1 MALGQNPASLPA
13 DDGPG
18 GNNLRGGPH
27 DVHALVLDQDAGT
40 FRAGTFE
47 QTVVLD
53 NPPGI
58 GLAAGHTTGVHTSR
72 VVEIGFPFS
81 DVVPSYNLDCPEG
94 AGALFEIRFG
104 RAAGDFWTPWYY
116 LGFWGDALPTARLH
130 LHDEHGAIEIDCY
143 RSPNAWDRV
152 QYRVKLTGTSAAAPV
167 LRRFALA
174 CSNTLGDADLAARMR
189 KPLEPWSGLGWTRR
203 LPVPYR
209 SQTVEDPKIRGSICS
224 PTSVSMV
231 LQYYGVNR
239 PTAEVAARVYDPVF
253 KLYGNWGRAVQTAYS
268 YGVPG
273 YLERFGDW
281 NAVKRHIC
289 QGEPVI
295 ASIRSDMYELR
306 RAPYRSSDGHLIVIT
321 GFDADGD
328 VCIND
333 PAAKTKVVGRTLY
346 YSEDMDKAWMAHGG
360 VGYVLQP
367 PSPQS
372 R

>member
-253 KLYGNWGRAVQTAYS
+253 KLYGNWGRAVQTRAGLATDGPEAQLQVDCMA
-268 YGVPG
+268 GVWTAALIPQDNPTG
-273 YLERFGDW
+273 IVLSAGDLEEGISGFLALSATSGLEGEVSAFRRFE
-281 NAVKRHIC
+281 AFR
-289 QGEPVI
+289 
-295 ASIRSDMYELR
+295 
-306 RAPYRSSDGHLIVIT
+306 T
-321 GFDADGD
+321 GFFDGITS
-328 VCIND
+328 C
-333 PAAKTKVVGRTLY
+333 
-346 YSEDMDKAWMAHGG
+346 G
-360 VGYVLQP
+360 VA
-367 PSPQS
+367 
-372 R
+372 